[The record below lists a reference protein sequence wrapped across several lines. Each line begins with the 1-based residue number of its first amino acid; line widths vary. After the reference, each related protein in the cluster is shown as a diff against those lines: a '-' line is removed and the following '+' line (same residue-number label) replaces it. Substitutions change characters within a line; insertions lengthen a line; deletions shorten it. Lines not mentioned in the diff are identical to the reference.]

1 MGIHGLTGELARYPR
16 LGKLRKGGPKT
27 RKTKADGREVE
38 IVGRDLGEML
48 RYASEDPDL
57 EREWIGA
64 FGSLEV
70 DELTVLLP
78 YPTVAEC
85 WQAWR
90 EEYNASAL
98 KVRCDGKQHVLW
110 LDPKT
115 AEYRDDPVPCP
126 GESCQAKETGRLDL
140 LVLGFPRLGTVT
152 IETHSLNDI
161 ANLDGCL
168 RLLAMQSGDL
178 TQIPMRLCRV
188 QRNIS
193 KPMVVDGKKTR
204 VRSPEWLL
212 HIEPSPAWVR
222 QRLEARRQ
230 EVDRLIA
237 GTVGMM
243 LPDTEHEAIEGDYRP
258 ATAEEVEAHE
268 ASFTGRIEAATNSA
282 QLEALLAEVL
292 QLDNEFHRANAT
304 RLIWARLV
312 GLAIEQIPTAG
323 AAKLAQI
330 KAKLDAM
337 PADAQGLN
345 TALDLVLDR
354 EGQLFDAA
362 KAATQPALAGV
373 S

>member
-27 RKTKADGREVE
+27 KKTRADGKEIEV
-38 IVGRDLGEML
+38 VGRDLGEML
-48 RYASEDPDL
+48 RYTSEDPDL
-57 EREWIGA
+57 EREWAEA
-64 FGSLEV
+64 FGSLNV

-78 YPTVAEC
+78 YPTVTEC

-98 KVRCDGKQHVLW
+98 KVRCDGRQHVLW

-168 RLLAMQSGDL
+168 RLLALQSGDL

-193 KPMVVDGKKTR
+193 KPMVVDGRKTR

-222 QRLEARRQ
+222 QRLDARRQ

-237 GTVGMM
+237 GTAGMM
-243 LPDTEHEAIEGDYRP
+243 LPDRDHGVVDAEYRQATQAEVDAHDSRFTERIA
-258 ATAEEVEAHE
+258 ACTLSAEVEGLLAEIAGIDNEYH
-268 ASFTGRIEAATNSA
+268 RQAATRLAYARLVDLALPKIDAASRGLLA
-282 QLEALLAEVL
+282 QMRPKLEALPQDTPRL
-292 QLDNEFHRANAT
+292 NE
-304 RLIWARLV
+304 
-312 GLAIEQIPTAG
+312 
-323 AAKLAQI
+323 
-330 KAKLDAM
+330 
-337 PADAQGLN
+337 
-345 TALDLVLDR
+345 ALDRIIARETELV
-354 EGQLFDAA
+354 AA
-362 KAATQPALAGV
+362 EQAEAVPA
-373 S
+373 